1 MIMRHPLLVPGHQ
14 RVWQSWRCFVAA
26 VAAAVVYLL
35 MSAQTAPAE
44 DLASL
49 AREARD
55 KFVAVSADQLADA
68 RADLAKAARDLE
80 RFIGRGKKGQHWR
93 EYLKWGE
100 LKDALSAGG
109 QPDMRKLVVVYH
121 QLNTNQPGLE
131 GKQFRRVSDA
141 LQRYIDL
148 AAAAQMTS
156 DAYAGQVDELQRE
169 LDQYRANPG
178 APLDLSIG
186 QRLDF
191 VTSLGQSPEL
201 VKAIRAQ
208 FAQPNVFVTVSS
220 LLLKASIDKPID
232 RQETVPDNILGVS
245 IKSDT
250 HTVGEVSGQT
260 VPSDDEAVLELTSS
274 GHISAKNRGTKGP
287 AAIRSSSETDYTVTK
302 RVTFSDDGFV
312 AEPAKAE
319 ADLKSDIHS
328 ISKQGGG
335 LGSRFVSRAGWKKAG
350 QNKGRANAIATDHTK
365 NRVRKRMDDEADDS
379 ITKARQRYDDE
390 YRTPL
395 IRVGGLPDHIHFSST
410 DNEIDLE
417 IAQAGRGQLGA
428 HEPPPALPAEYD
440 AALRIH
446 QTAVNN
452 YAALVLGGAT
462 AEESEPGEKA
472 KFDVE
477 LPGWMDKVL
486 EDREDGQSDATP
498 ADEPFKPWSITLRRN
513 RPLTVAFADGKVQL
527 TIHLARLT
535 SGDDNFTRW
544 DVTGVFA
551 PELKDGGVVLHRQG
565 DLEVLPTDFD
575 PAKGQLSSRQ
585 VALRSNL
592 TKVLNERSAQ
602 GRGFSPTIEIKE
614 WQPTGEFE
622 KVGPLPLESFNS
634 NGGWL
639 TLVWARK

>member
-1 MIMRHPLLVPGHQ
+1 
-14 RVWQSWRCFVAA
+14 
-26 VAAAVVYLL
+26 
-35 MSAQTAPAE
+35 
-44 DLASL
+44 
-49 AREARD
+49 
-55 KFVAVSADQLADA
+55 
-68 RADLAKAARDLE
+68 
-80 RFIGRGKKGQHWR
+80 
-93 EYLKWGE
+93 
-100 LKDALSAGG
+100 
-109 QPDMRKLVVVYH
+109 
-121 QLNTNQPGLE
+121 
-131 GKQFRRVSDA
+131 
-141 LQRYIDL
+141 
-148 AAAAQMTS
+148 
-156 DAYAGQVDELQRE
+156 
-169 LDQYRANPG
+169 
-178 APLDLSIG
+178 
-186 QRLDF
+186 
-191 VTSLGQSPEL
+191 
-201 VKAIRAQ
+201 
-208 FAQPNVFVTVSS
+208 
-220 LLLKASIDKPID
+220 
-232 RQETVPDNILGVS
+232 
-245 IKSDT
+245 
-250 HTVGEVSGQT
+250 
-260 VPSDDEAVLELTSS
+260 
-274 GHISAKNRGTKGP
+274 
-287 AAIRSSSETDYTVTK
+287 
-302 RVTFSDDGFV
+302 
-312 AEPAKAE
+312 
-319 ADLKSDIHS
+319 
-328 ISKQGGG
+328 
-335 LGSRFVSRAGWKKAG
+335 
-350 QNKGRANAIATDHTK
+350 
-365 NRVRKRMDDEADDS
+365 
-379 ITKARQRYDDE
+379 
-390 YRTPL
+390 L

-544 DVTGVFA
+544 DVTGVFT